1 MNSSNHI
8 TVMSFYAKHRRTGCY
23 KIGSYSFAQLESS
36 GHLVV
41 LILFH
46 RIQHIIFLQKY
57 IQVYFLSDLP
67 YIASE
72 LDIKES
78 LVELMKHIND
88 LHERLGNMIRS
99 KLLWILWLCLELFGV
114 AMAILLDDWPHL
126 IPILAIAVMIHLSHA
141 IYWNYMSRR
150 TETKRRILIEEF
162 NEKCNYNFSCSFYH
176 SQDR

>member
-1 MNSSNHI
+1 MHTQTN
-8 TVMSFYAKHRRTGCY
+8 
-23 KIGSYSFAQLESS
+23 L
-36 GHLVV
+36 
-41 LILFH
+41 
-46 RIQHIIFLQKY
+46 
-57 IQVYFLSDLP
+57 LSDLP

-78 LVELMKHIND
+78 LIELMKHIND

-126 IPILAIAVMIHLSHA
+126 IPILGIAVIIHLSHA

-150 TETKRRILIEEF
+150 TETKRRNLIEEF
-162 NEKCNYNFSCSFYH
+162 NEKCNFITLTSQYNSDSKVFLKL
-176 SQDR
+176 

>member
-1 MNSSNHI
+1 MLQNWFLFIRPVRIFRSFGSFNSTYNFFTKNI
-8 TVMSFYAKHRRTGCY
+8 Y
-23 KIGSYSFAQLESS
+23 KYT
-36 GHLVV
+36 
-41 LILFH
+41 
-46 RIQHIIFLQKY
+46 
-57 IQVYFLSDLP
+57 YFLSDLP

-162 NEKCNYNFSCSFYH
+162 NEKCNYNFPAHFYH

>member
-1 MNSSNHI
+1 MHTQTN
-8 TVMSFYAKHRRTGCY
+8 
-23 KIGSYSFAQLESS
+23 L
-36 GHLVV
+36 
-41 LILFH
+41 
-46 RIQHIIFLQKY
+46 
-57 IQVYFLSDLP
+57 LSDLP

-78 LVELMKHIND
+78 LIDLMKHIND

-126 IPILAIAVMIHLSHA
+126 IPILGIAVIIHLSHA

-150 TETKRRILIEEF
+150 TETKRRNLIEEF
-162 NEKCNYNFSCSFYH
+162 NEKCNFITLTSQYNSDSKVNN
-176 SQDR
+176 

>member
-1 MNSSNHI
+1 MHTQTN
-8 TVMSFYAKHRRTGCY
+8 
-23 KIGSYSFAQLESS
+23 L
-36 GHLVV
+36 
-41 LILFH
+41 
-46 RIQHIIFLQKY
+46 
-57 IQVYFLSDLP
+57 LSDLP

-78 LVELMKHIND
+78 LIDLMKHIND

-126 IPILAIAVMIHLSHA
+126 IPILGIAVIIHLSHA

-150 TETKRRILIEEF
+150 TETKRRNLIEEF
-162 NEKCNYNFSCSFYH
+162 NEKCNFTLTS
-176 SQDR
+176 R

>member
-1 MNSSNHI
+1 M
-8 TVMSFYAKHRRTGCY
+8 
-23 KIGSYSFAQLESS
+23 
-36 GHLVV
+36 
-41 LILFH
+41 
-46 RIQHIIFLQKY
+46 
-57 IQVYFLSDLP
+57 P

-162 NEKCNYNFSCSFYH
+162 NEKCNYNFPAHFIIHKNSLGSNFEKKICSSMYCH
-176 SQDR
+176 SLPKFLIHRLVVTLTKICQNLKQWKFLCWLIFS